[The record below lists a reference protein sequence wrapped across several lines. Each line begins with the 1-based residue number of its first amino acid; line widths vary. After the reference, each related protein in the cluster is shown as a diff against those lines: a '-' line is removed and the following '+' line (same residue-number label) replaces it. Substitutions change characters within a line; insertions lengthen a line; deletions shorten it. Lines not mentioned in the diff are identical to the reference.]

1 MRPYDL
7 EQEILQNYLDL
18 KWGIEDLIKEFNTR
32 IKRLTHNIQQESEYY
47 RLLRMQANID
57 AYKELVTY
65 LEELLQYLCARS
77 TYVGRE
83 HWQRGARVGIPRAS
97 VIANN
102 AAACV

>member
-65 LEELLQYLCARS
+65 LEELL
-77 TYVGRE
+77 
-83 HWQRGARVGIPRAS
+83 
-97 VIANN
+97 
-102 AAACV
+102 